1 MAQISDDLSSKISF
15 PDSNFT
21 SSTEKGVNIISTEKE
36 VNIEL
41 IQNIRTLNI
50 WTCGNNFEVFNS
62 YMHKKNSD
70 TIKGNLGLVTYPG
83 DVQQFPP
90 LDHILLL
97 VLDLQHYGAVI
108 LAW

>member
-50 WTCGNNFEVFNS
+50 
-62 YMHKKNSD
+62 
-70 TIKGNLGLVTYPG
+70 
-83 DVQQFPP
+83 
-90 LDHILLL
+90 
-97 VLDLQHYGAVI
+97 
-108 LAW
+108 